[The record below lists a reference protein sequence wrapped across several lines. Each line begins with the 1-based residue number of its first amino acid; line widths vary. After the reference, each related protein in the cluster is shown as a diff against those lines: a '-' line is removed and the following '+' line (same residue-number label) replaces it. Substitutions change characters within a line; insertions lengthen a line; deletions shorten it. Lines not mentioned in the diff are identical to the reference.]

1 MQTQVEKLEGGTAV
15 LAVSLTPDEVER
27 GMDRAYRRLVQRVNI
42 PGFRRGKAPRGM
54 LERHVGRAK
63 LLEEAV
69 EILIPEGYQAAVDE
83 AHLEP
88 VDRPHIDITEHPEE
102 ANALKFK
109 VTVTVK
115 PEVELGEYRSARDGV
130 PREEPEVTPAQVDE
144 QVEALRERLARLESV
159 EGGAVEKGSFA
170 ICDIKIVRDGEAG
183 EKSGAGKKAA
193 ADKAAADK
201 GDGEGTTVEVGSGT
215 LLPGIEDALIGAHAG
230 DVRDI
235 EVDFPADHRNRGVAG
250 RRLPVRATVREV
262 KRKVLPPLDD
272 ELAKQSGGP
281 QTLQEL
287 KSDLANRLLRLA
299 GAKSRREYEDRV
311 VQAVA
316 DQARLEVPGVMAER
330 YIEAL
335 WQETLQALKAR
346 GVTVEQYT
354 ATRGKPESELREE
367 MRPRAE
373 AAVRRELVLEAVAR
387 REGLE
392 ATPADLEREAKRL
405 AAVYRQPLDVINK
418 ALLGSSDLD
427 ATRDNI
433 THRKT
438 IAFLAHGT
446 ADEAWP
452 PVDEAEPSSATRD
465 DADAGATTDA
475 GAAAGAGAATDAG
488 AVAAGAAAD
497 AGAGEEGAGKEGAGD
512 DSQGGN
518 SR

>member
-1 MQTQVEKLEGGTAV
+1 MQTQVEKLEGSTAV

-170 ICDIKIVRDGEAG
+170 ICDIKIVRDGDAG
-183 EKSGAGKKAA
+183 
-193 ADKAAADK
+193 DK
-201 GDGEGTTVEVGSGT
+201 GDAVGKGDSDGITVEVGSGT

-230 DVRDI
+230 DVRDV

-272 ELAKQSGGP
+272 ELAKQAGDP

-287 KSDLANRLLRLA
+287 KNDLANRLLRLA
-299 GAKSRREYEDRV
+299 QAKSRREYEDRV

-316 DQARLEVPGVMAER
+316 DQARLEVPGVMVER
-330 YIEAL
+330 YVEAL
-335 WQETLQALKAR
+335 WQETLQALKTR

-354 ATRGKPESELREE
+354 ATRGKPEPELREE

-405 AAVYRQPLDVINK
+405 AAVYQQPLDVIKK

-452 PVDEAEPSSATRD
+452 PVDDAEPASAPRD
-465 DADAGATTDA
+465 DAAAAAADAGAA
-475 GAAAGAGAATDAG
+475 AGAATDAG
-488 AVAAGAAAD
+488 AATAGD
-497 AGAGEEGAGKEGAGD
+497 EGIGDQKAGD